1 MRTRRARLC
10 STTRGWRL
18 SALPTIAVVL
28 IAGMVLA
35 PAGPAA
41 ASPTQDRFERSN
53 QPVPRLATDRNANPN
68 ALADPK
74 SDGKPCATGVARPYV
89 LTTTPFLAGRQSDP
103 DTGQQSLT
111 TWFYW
116 WPLGDSRNEVDKVSQ
131 ASGNPST
138 VSQAIPS
145 GKLDDGGTYVWQART
160 HDGSGYGAWSE
171 VCEFTVDVTPP
182 PMPGN
187 VTSTDYPDDGA
198 HGAVGWPGV
207 FEIAPPEVDP
217 HEVEAYA
224 WTFDSGTLP
233 TTTIPA
239 RSTDHGATLTVAPP
253 RDGINMLRVWSMD
266 RAGRFSTQ
274 ARIYT
279 FSVRAPWGPAGH
291 WTFEETGGDA
301 VDVSGHGNTAA
312 LDGSATRV
320 PGRSG
325 VGTALALDG
334 SAAGT
339 VTGPVMLTRPGEST
353 PVPVRTG
360 ADFTVAAW
368 ARITSP
374 AGPAEQ
380 VVLAGNG
387 TRTFSYSLSYASG
400 VDRWRFSMT
409 GADADDPAV
418 YSVPSDAAAV
428 LGKWTHL
435 AGVYEAATRRLT
447 FYVNGVAQT
456 TTATLIGGFDATT
469 DTTIG
474 KRRWN
479 GGDQGFFTGA
489 VDDVRVYDYPESP
502 AKLAELAV
510 PLQPAVTFPNGAV
523 ADAGGQLTVV
533 FDARGDTNVTKFRYS
548 VHNFGL
554 DTVVAATEPGGTA
567 TVTFDVGS
575 QIGDRSVYVVAVDD
589 GNRVSASARGQFTV
603 LGQPYLSGTVIDV
616 RTFMPVAGAT
626 VRLEPGGL
634 ELTTG
639 PDGAYSFTGIP
650 AGTYT
655 VSTSHDGQCASQ
667 TIDISPAGAY
677 FDLYLF
683 PCAEGGPR

>member
-1 MRTRRARLC
+1 M
-10 STTRGWRL
+10 
-18 SALPTIAVVL
+18 VV
-28 IAGMVLA
+28 A

-53 QPVPRLATDRNANPN
+53 HSVPRLAIGRNADPN
-68 ALADPK
+68 VLADPK
-74 SDGKPCATGVARPYV
+74 SDGKPCATGAARPYV
-89 LTTTPFLAGRQSDP
+89 LTTTPVLAGRQSDP

-145 GKLDDGGTYVWQART
+145 GKLVDGGTYAWQART
-160 HDGSGYGAWSE
+160 HDGSRYGAWSG

-312 LDGSATRV
+312 LDASADRV

-339 VTGPVMLTRPGEST
+339 VSGPVTLTRPGEST
-353 PVPVRTG
+353 VVPVRTD

-387 TRTFSYSLSYASG
+387 TRTFAYSLSYAG
-400 VDRWRFSMT
+400 NVERWRFSMT
-409 GADADDPAV
+409 GADTDDPAG
-418 YSVPSDAAAV
+418 YSVTSDAAAV
-428 LGKWTHL
+428 PEKWTHL
-435 AGVYEAATRRLT
+435 AGVYEAATRTLT
-447 FYVNGVAQT
+447 LYVDGVAQST
-456 TTATLIGGFDATT
+456 TTTLAGGFGATT

-489 VDDVRVYDYPESP
+489 VDDVRLYDYPETP
-502 AKLAELAV
+502 AKLAGLAV
-510 PLQPAVTFPNGAV
+510 PLPPAIAFPGGAV

-533 FDARGDTNVTKFRYS
+533 FDARGDTNVTRFRYS
-548 VHNFGL
+548 VGDAGL
-554 DTVVAATEPGGTA
+554 GTEVAATEPGGTA

-575 QIGDRSVYVVAVDD
+575 LYGDRSVYAVAVDG
-589 GNRVSASARGQFTV
+589 GNRVSGLARGEFTV
-603 LGQPYLSGTVIDV
+603 IGQPYLTGTVIDV
-616 RTFMPVAGAT
+616 ETFMPVPGAT
-626 VRLEPGGL
+626 VRLEPGGV
-634 ELTTG
+634 ESTTG

-655 VSTSHDGQCASQ
+655 VSTSHEGRCAGV
-667 TIDISPAGAY
+667 TIDVPPSGTY
-677 FDLYLF
+677 FDLYLL
-683 PCAEGGPR
+683 PCPGGGRG

>member
-1 MRTRRARLC
+1 M
-10 STTRGWRL
+10 
-18 SALPTIAVVL
+18 
-28 IAGMVLA
+28 
-35 PAGPAA
+35 
-41 ASPTQDRFERSN
+41 
-53 QPVPRLATDRNANPN
+53 
-68 ALADPK
+68 
-74 SDGKPCATGVARPYV
+74 

-111 TWFYW
+111 TWFHW
-116 WPLGDSRNEVDKVSQ
+116 WAVGDARNDVDKVSQ
-131 ASGNPST
+131 SSGNPSA
-138 VSQAIPS
+138 VAKAIPS
-145 GKLDDGGTYVWQART
+145 GSLVDGGTYAWQART
-160 HDGSGYGAWSE
+160 YDGARYGAWSG
-171 VCEFTVDVTPP
+171 VCEFTVDATPP

-198 HGAVGWPGV
+198 PHGAVGWPGV

-217 HEVEAYA
+217 QEVEVYA

-233 TTTIPA
+233 TTAATIPA
-239 RSTDHGATLTVAPP
+239 RSTDHGATLTVSPP
-253 RDGINMLRVWSMD
+253 RDGINMLRVWSKD

-312 LDGSATRV
+312 LDAAATRV

-339 VTGPVMLTRPGEST
+339 VSGPVTLTRPGEST
-353 PVPVRTG
+353 TVPVRTD

-387 TRTFSYSLSYASG
+387 TRTFGYSLGYAGG
-400 VDRWRFSMT
+400 VERWRFSMT
-409 GADADDPAV
+409 GTDADDPAV
-418 YSVPSDAAAV
+418 YSVTSDAAAV
-428 LGKWTHL
+428 PGKWTHL
-435 AGVYEAATRRLT
+435 AGVYEAATRTLT
-447 FYVNGVAQT
+447 LYVDGVAQST
-456 TTATLIGGFDATT
+456 TVVLAGGFGTTT

-479 GGDQGFFTGA
+479 GTDQGFFTGA
-489 VDDVRVYDYPESP
+489 VDDVRLYDYLENP
-502 AKLAELAV
+502 AKLAALAV
-510 PLQPAVTFPNGAV
+510 PLPPAITFPNGTV

-533 FDARGDTNVTKFRYS
+533 FDARGDTNVTTFRYS
-548 VHNFGL
+548 VGDAGL
-554 DTVVAATEPGGTA
+554 GTEVPATEPGGTA

-575 QIGDRSVYVVAVDD
+575 LHGDRPVHAVAVDG
-589 GNRVSASARGQFTV
+589 GNRVSGLALGTFTV
-603 LGQPYLSGTVIDV
+603 TGQPQVTGTVIDIE
-616 RTFMPVAGAT
+616 TFNPVAGAI
-626 VRLEPGGL
+626 VRMEPGGF
-634 ELTTG
+634 ESTTG
-639 PDGAYSFTGIP
+639 PDGAYSFTGFP

-655 VSTSHDGQCASQ
+655 LSTSHEGRCASV
-667 TIDISPAGAY
+667 TIEISPAGTY
-677 FDLYLF
+677 WDLYLL
-683 PCAEGGPR
+683 PCPGTRRGTR